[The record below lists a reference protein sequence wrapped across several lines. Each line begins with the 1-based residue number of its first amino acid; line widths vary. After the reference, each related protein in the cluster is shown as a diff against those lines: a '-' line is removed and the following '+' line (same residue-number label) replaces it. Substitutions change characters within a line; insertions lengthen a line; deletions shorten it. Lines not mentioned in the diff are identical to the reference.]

1 MPREAVAPPVQVPAL
16 LLPQAGPHPQGV
28 GGVRLPQELHHVRLG
43 GVAVLGELD
52 R

>member
-1 MPREAVAPPVQVPAL
+1 MPREAVAPPLQVPAL

-28 GGVRLPQELHHVRLG
+28 GGVRLPQELHDVRLG
-43 GVAVLGELD
+43 GMAVFGKLN